1 MPKYQIVIAVD
12 VEAASEDH
20 AQSIAENLE
29 DFLGMHHQTASL
41 GCVTE
46 IIELDA
52 ESELDPEDDA
62 ALLPDEDSVDEY
74 DPMQDVNYV
83 GHPIHY

>member
-12 VEAASEDH
+12 VDAADEDH
-20 AQSIAENLE
+20 AQEIAANLE
-29 DFLGMHHQTASL
+29 TFLGMHHETSTL

-46 IIELDA
+46 IIELDDA
-52 ESELDPEDDA
+52 EEDPEDDA
-62 ALLPDEDSVDEY
+62 ALLPDEDLDEY

>member
-12 VEAASEDH
+12 VDAADEDH
-20 AQSIAENLE
+20 AQEIAANLE
-29 DFLGMHHQTASL
+29 TFLGMHHETSTL

-52 ESELDPEDDA
+52 EDPEEDY
-62 ALLPDEDSVDEY
+62 LNLPDEDLVDEY